1 MKTLLFRF
9 AVAVVALALS
19 GCARF
24 STPPGEPPALSPV
37 GSGASAALDP
47 ALTASTGGSAGSL
60 WRDSAVS
67 LYRDRRAVAVGDIV
81 TVLID
86 VDDQAALRSSSSRN
100 RTSGAG
106 FGLDGEA
113 DIFGVTGEGEIS
125 FNGTGQT
132 SSSGQGTVQRSER
145 VSLSV
150 AATVTAALPNGNL
163 AIAGLQEMRVNN
175 EMRVLG
181 VQGVVRL
188 KDITPDNTIRYDQ
201 IAEARVTYGGAG
213 RIAEVQQPTIL
224 HQIYDRL
231 SPM

>member
-1 MKTLLFRF
+1 MKIVPLLI
-9 AVAVVALALS
+9 AGVLLS
-19 GCARF
+19 GCAGHA
-24 STPPGEPPALSPV
+24 TPPGEPPALSPV
-37 GSGASAALDP
+37 GSGAVAAIDP
-47 ALTASTGGSAGSL
+47 AQTTSTGGGQGSL

-106 FGLDGEA
+106 YSLKSEA
-113 DIFGVTGEGEIS
+113 EILGIGGEGEAK

-132 SSSGQGTVQRSER
+132 SSTGQGTVQRSER

-150 AATVTAALPNGNL
+150 AATVTVALPNGNL
-163 AIAGLQEMRVNN
+163 AIAGLQEMRINN

-188 KDITPDNTIRYDQ
+188 KDISPDNTVQYDQ
-201 IAEARVTYGGAG
+201 MAEARVTYGGAG
-213 RIAEVQQPTIL
+213 RIAEIQQPTLL

-231 SPM
+231 APM